1 MRIPRGIL
9 AAAALVLSAA
19 ACDGG
24 ADRLL
29 GPAGALF
36 NHGDTLTVAISAPDS
51 VTVGGTVVAT
61 GQLIQGS
68 GNWWYTWYFRRCT
81 GSGCTPS
88 WTQTRSGQNVLADTQ
103 TINSTDWWVEWK
115 VDLADVYGHVLKSDT
130 HHTGGPRAQP
140 PTPPTVE
147 ISGSSYVTG
156 PGDEEYS
163 ATVYNG
169 SGTWTYSWEQN
180 VNGQGW
186 SFVGTENPIQ
196 YCISPL
202 DGATGA
208 HSYTLGVRVT
218 ATNGTT
224 SISDTEWVSVSL
236 PGNWSYP
243 CTGSGW

>member
-19 ACDGG
+19 ACDGTT
-24 ADRLL
+24 DRLL

-61 GQLIQGS
+61 GSLIQGS
-68 GNWWYTWYFRRCT
+68 GSWRYTWYFRRCT
-81 GSGCTPS
+81 GSGCSPA

-103 TINSTDWWVEWK
+103 TINATDWWVEWK
-115 VDLADVYGHVLKSDT
+115 VELADVYGHVLKTDT
-130 HHTGGPRAQP
+130 HHTGAPRAQS
-140 PTPPTVE
+140 PTVA
-147 ISGSSYVTG
+147 ISGSSYVTD
-156 PGDEEYS
+156 PGDEQYS

-169 SGTWTYSWEQN
+169 TGTWTYTWEQN
-180 VNGQGW
+180 VDNQGW
-186 SFVGTENPIQ
+186 SYVGTENPIQ

-202 DGATGA
+202 AGAMGA

-224 SISDTEWVSVSL
+224 TVSDTDWVTVSL
-236 PGNWSYP
+236 QSAWAFP
-243 CTGSGW
+243 CTGSGV